1 MYESRRH
8 KEHFQKHY
16 QQYLNDISHQ
26 VQHKKQR
33 EQQEKDRTE
42 REVRL
47 IVEADKKAVE
57 LAKSKSREILRRN
70 REIQDQIWTDNLA
83 KKKADKEKRALEN
96 SVERENNDRTTKEL
110 ESNTRDHSQRRRVDS
125 S

>member
-1 MYESRRH
+1 LYESRRH